1 MCPRTPSS
9 EFAGFLKQ
17 MMGDGWA
24 LAHGR
29 HIQGSAEQIPAFERA
44 TSLTVKPHAL
54 TKKKTLCATREVGGG
69 GGSVTSL
76 PPHPAVSSRD
86 ALAWQAH
93 FRKY

>member
-9 EFAGFLKQ
+9 ELAGFLKQ
-17 MMGDGWA
+17 TMGGGWA
-24 LAHGR
+24 LTHGR

-69 GGSVTSL
+69 VALSPPSL
-76 PPHPAVSSRD
+76 PI
-86 ALAWQAH
+86 LLCQAGMP
-93 FRKY
+93 

>member
-17 MMGDGWA
+17 MMGGGWA

-29 HIQGSAEQIPAFERA
+29 HIQGSAEQIPAFGRA

-54 TKKKTLCATREVGGG
+54 TKKKTHEMWGEWVAL
-69 GGSVTSL
+69 SPPSL
-76 PPHPAVSSRD
+76 PI
-86 ALAWQAH
+86 LLCQAGMP
-93 FRKY
+93 